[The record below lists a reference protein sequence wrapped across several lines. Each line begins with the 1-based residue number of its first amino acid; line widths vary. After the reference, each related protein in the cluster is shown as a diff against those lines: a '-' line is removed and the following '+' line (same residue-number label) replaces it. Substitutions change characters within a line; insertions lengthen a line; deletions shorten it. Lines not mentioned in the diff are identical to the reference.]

1 MKKTVSNAQTVED
14 DNCTG
19 KVSSIWLLSSNTG
32 SFVGSLAGARAF
44 DEFGFQYG
52 TLIEAIILLLCML
65 LLTLFAMIQM
75 MKCVR
80 KS

>member
-1 MKKTVSNAQTVED
+1 MKKTVSNAQTIED

-32 SFVGSLAGARAF
+32 SFIGSLAGARVF
-44 DEFGFQYG
+44 DEYGFQIG
-52 TLIEAIILLLCML
+52 TLIEASILIFCTL
-65 LLTLFAMIQM
+65 LLTLFAVSQM
-75 MKCVR
+75 MKYVA